1 MIKDSTLSKL
11 NEMRLTAMAEA
22 FQAQLQDSTFQEL
35 SFEERFGIMV
45 DIEWSRRKSN
55 KLLRLI
61 HKADLKFSSAS
72 VEDIHY
78 LPDRKLDKAQIARL
92 ASCQYISEKLQC
104 HNHGCFRKRQVV
116 PELRIGDSCLPELS
130 TQSNTYAFPDLL
142 DELTVARG
150 EGVFKKTMRQYKTVD
165 LLILDEWLLSPLNDA
180 AARDL
185 LEIVEARY
193 LLGSIIFCSQF
204 APSEWHD
211 RINEGTLSEAILDRI
226 IHNAYSIIIDG
237 KVSMRERYALKP

>member
-1 MIKDSTLSKL
+1 MIKDSTLTKL

-22 FQAQLQDSTFQEL
+22 FQAQLLDSTFQEL

-45 DIEWSRRKSN
+45 DIEWARRKSN
-55 KLLRLI
+55 RLLRLI
-61 HKADLKFSSAS
+61 QKADLKFGSAS
-72 VEDIHY
+72 IEDIHY

-92 ASCQYISEKLQC
+92 ASCQYITEKSNVIIMGAAGNGKSYL
-104 HNHGCFRKRQVV
+104 GCALGIAACRNFYTVKYIR
-116 PELRIGDSCLPELS
+116 L
-130 TQSNTYAFPDLL
+130 PDLL

-150 EGVFKKTMRQYKTVD
+150 EGTFKKTIRQYKTVD
-165 LLILDEWLLSPLNDA
+165 LLVLDEWLLSPLNDT

-193 LLGSIIFCSQF
+193 ELGSIVFCSQF

-226 IHNAYSIIIDG
+226 VHNAYKILIDG
-237 KVSMRERYALKP
+237 KMSMRERYALKP